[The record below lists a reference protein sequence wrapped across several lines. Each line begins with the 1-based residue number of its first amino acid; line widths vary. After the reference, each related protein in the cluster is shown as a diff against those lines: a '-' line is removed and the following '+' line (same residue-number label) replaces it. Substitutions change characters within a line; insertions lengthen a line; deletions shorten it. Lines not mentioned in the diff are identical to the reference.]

1 VSALIPSAYPCGN
14 QLPVLCL
21 CNADGD
27 SNLLLLQTW
36 ASSFIADFIT
46 RLITLGHANLHLF
59 KQLPCPLTPALPEVI
74 LSTRQPDSRQALLD
88 SVVAEQ
94 FELSH
99 AEFAYI
105 LTTFPLLDRDQPP
118 LPHDYRLRA
127 TNKGLDRRM
136 QSFITRDL
144 TLLTYLDYLA
154 GRLEVKPDPER
165 VSRICP
171 GGVPD
176 PPTDIVAF
184 FAATGVDIA
193 GATDRAV
200 AETGPIRDLRER
212 VALARQLGAV
222 AYVPTID
229 RRRASFVERAAEV
242 GGLSPD
248 EGVLTPEM
256 AQRVLRDKAERD
268 AKWQR
273 AMSLWQNIPEP
284 SRPGMNGARSSPQES
299 TSAVSATP

>member
-1 VSALIPSAYPCGN
+1 MMSV
-14 QLPVLCL
+14 
-21 CNADGD
+21 
-27 SNLLLLQTW
+27 
-36 ASSFIADFIT
+36 
-46 RLITLGHANLHLF
+46 R
-59 KQLPCPLTPALPEVI
+59 
-74 LSTRQPDSRQALLD
+74 ALLD
-88 SVVAEQ
+88 AVVAE
-94 FELSH
+94 LVRTDPRRIRLH
-99 AEFAYI
+99 
-105 LTTFPLLDRDQPP
+105 PLDLPAARPRPAPAAWRPP
-118 LPHDYRLRA
+118 VRP
-127 TNKGLDRRM
+127 TNKGIDRRR

-144 TLLTYLDYLA
+144 ALLTYFDYLA
-154 GRLEVKPDPER
+154 DRLDVKPDTAR

-171 GGVPD
+171 DGVPE

-184 FAATGVDIA
+184 FAEAGVDIA
-193 GATDRAV
+193 ASTDRAV

-212 VALARQLGAV
+212 VRLARELGAV

-229 RRRASFVERAAEV
+229 RRRASFVERAAEA

-256 AQRVLRDKAERD
+256 SQRVLRDKAERD

-284 SRPGMNGARSSPQES
+284 SRPGMNRARSSPQES